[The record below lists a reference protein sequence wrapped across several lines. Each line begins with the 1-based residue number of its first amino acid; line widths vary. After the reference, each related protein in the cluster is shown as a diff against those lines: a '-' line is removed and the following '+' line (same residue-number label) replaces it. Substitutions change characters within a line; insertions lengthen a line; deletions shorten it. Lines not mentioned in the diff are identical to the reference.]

1 MARGPWLLAGVW
13 SAGTAAATTLA
24 WVGAHAVSS
33 AIGTTSVPGVPPFR
47 QTVVTP
53 TGPPAGTPPTSQ
65 TATPTTTRTG
75 VSPRTAT
82 FSDAGG
88 TITVRCTTDGIEL
101 VSASP
106 ADGYRDEGG
115 SAGPT
120 RVSVTFLGR
129 VASYRIDARCPG
141 GKPVEQTTVSQSPS
155 RPPPR

>member
-33 AIGTTSVPGVPPFR
+33 AIGTTSVPGVPPSP
-47 QTVVTP
+47 QTLVH
-53 TGPPAGTPPTSQ
+53 TGLPAGTPPTSPA
-65 TATPTTTRTG
+65 ATPTTIRTG

-129 VASYRIDARCPG
+129 DASYRIDARCSG
-141 GKPVEQTTVSQSPS
+141 GEPVEQSRVNQSPS
-155 RPPPR
+155 RPPFR